1 VACNLLPLY
10 FTDTRGAMKNYPKQK
25 FLELAKD
32 NDWSPAF
39 AEGYVDGQA
48 LRKRGKSAPKFLLV
62 AIDEYSLGFRAG
74 FFQREASR
82 GGGAEDATVRRAVEH
97 KVE

>member
-1 VACNLLPLY
+1 
-10 FTDTRGAMKNYPKQK
+10 MKNSPKQK

-39 AEGYVDGQA
+39 AEGYVDGQT
-48 LRKRGKSAPKFLLV
+48 LRKRGKNAPKFLLV

-74 FFQREASR
+74 YFQREAPR
-82 GGGAEDATVRRAVEH
+82 PPAEVAERPEARAMGQ